1 MTDALIDF
9 LARVPWAFVGTF
21 VFFFVFFT
29 MFFRVNESRR
39 MFHSLQQKVI
49 DIMTTQAEVVA
60 TIAAIGE
67 KLAKIGTETVSLKEQ
82 IQELQALLGDGSD
95 ASPELVAAVE
105 ALAAQAQVVDDL
117 VQDAVPVG

>member
-1 MTDALIDF
+1 MTDALYDF
-9 LARVPWAFVGTF
+9 LARVPWMFVGTF
-21 VFFFVFFT
+21 CFFFVFFT

-39 MFHSLQQKVI
+39 MFHSLQKQVI
-49 DIMTTQAEVVA
+49 AIMTTQAEVVA

-67 KLAKIGTETVSLKEQ
+67 KLAKIGTETTALKQQ
-82 IQELQALLGDGSD
+82 IQELLDSIED
-95 ASPELVAAVE
+95 ISNASPELVAAVE

>member
-9 LARVPWAFVGTF
+9 LARVPWMAVGTF

-39 MFHSLQQKVI
+39 MFHFLQQKVI
-49 DIMTTQAEVVA
+49 SIMTTQAEVIS

-67 KLAKIGTETVSLKEQ
+67 KLAKIGSETTALKEQ